1 MSEVNN
7 KNIRNLFIQEIITS
21 FGYLAPLS
29 MLAIFLS
36 ENKEIHTDKIGFAM
50 FISSITARWG
60 RLLFSPIFD
69 KIKANLLLSLMQITG
84 AIGYYLLSFYQNY
97 SVIILSLILIGL
109 FYGSNSIITRVLTSF
124 SDKNNNN
131 STKKFSILHIGTN
144 ISATIGPIII
154 NLIYIY
160 FNKNF
165 AFLFLGIFLTFS
177 GLFTFFSMKNI
188 EIPVQKNLLKT
199 IFQFLFRKDLWHI
212 YFLILISWFFCA
224 QLYSLAPI
232 LLSHILKNNS
242 YIWIISAINGAMV
255 IFISL
260 KINTI
265 MNNYSKNYYFQISI
279 SLILAIFGFSS
290 LIIYH
295 SVFNIVLGVLF
306 LTFSEILFIP
316 AFQAL
321 LAEYVPE
328 DSRVAI
334 FAIYALFMG
343 IGEGTG
349 YFFGTKSL
357 DFLNTDY
364 SWYNNSL
371 YFLTIFIIIG
381 IIISIRKT
389 SIIKNN
395 EEL

>member
-1 MSEVNN
+1 MSEVN
-7 KNIRNLFIQEIITS
+7 KNIKNLFIQEIITS

-29 MLAIFLS
+29 LLAIFLS
-36 ENKEIHTDKIGFAM
+36 ENKDIHTDKIGFAM
-50 FISSITARWG
+50 LISSITARWG

-69 KIKANLLLSLMQITG
+69 KIKANILLSIMQFAG

-97 SVIILSLILIGL
+97 SVIILSLTLIGL

-124 SDKNNNN
+124 LDKNNN

-160 FNKNF
+160 SNKNF
-165 AFLFLGIFLTFS
+165 AFLFMAIFLTIS
-177 GLFTFFSMKNI
+177 GLFTFFSMKNTN
-188 EIPVQKNLLKT
+188 IPVQKNLIKT
-199 IFQFLFRKDLWHI
+199 IFQLIFKKSLWHI

-242 YIWIISAINGAMV
+242 YIWIIAAINGTLV

-265 MNNYSKNYYFQISI
+265 INNYSKNYYFQISI
-279 SLILAIFGFSS
+279 SLILAILGFSS

-295 SVFNIVLGVLF
+295 SVFNIILGVLF

-321 LAEYVPE
+321 LAEYVPD

-364 SWYNNSL
+364 TWYNNSL

-389 SIIKNN
+389 SFIKNN